1 MKIKQ
6 AILIVGM
13 HRSGTS
19 VLARGLQALG
29 VSIGD
34 NLLPGNE
41 WNPNGY
47 FEHADIVSL
56 NDALLG
62 LVGKRWDSL
71 ALPPWDEMGPLF
83 ESYKAQALALL
94 EKDFAGQALFGIK
107 DPRASRLL
115 PFWQSVFE
123 RAGMRDCYVIALR
136 TPGSVARS
144 LSARNGFKP
153 EKSCLLWLQHLVC
166 AIGDTQGKAR
176 VVVDY
181 DALMADPAA
190 QLRRI
195 AATLELPV
203 TTATQQAIAEY
214 ADGFLAESLR
224 HSVEDPAELRNDPR
238 IGELVARTYGLLRRL
253 ARDEVNTPEPWQAFA
268 HEWRALEQVLRDTAP
283 MFHYLDACEDRIDAL
298 TLSPAAPA
306 SAPQESRA
314 AGPPPGRALAPA
326 PARGAPAEN
335 SVPRVSVIIPL
346 YNHEQYV
353 EAAIESVLAQTAR
366 PAEIIVIDDGSTD
379 ASASKVRRLCQDC
392 PEIIFW
398 SWPNQGAH
406 HTLNAAIHRATGDL
420 VAILNSDD
428 CYHPERLAACLEI
441 VRADPTVDAVTTG
454 VSFVDEQGHAI
465 ASAWYEEAR
474 AFYQDEGDLS
484 LGLFHANF
492 LLSTSN
498 LFIRRALFESV
509 GYFAPLRY
517 THDLEFFLRLVLSG
531 KRIRFL
537 DRPLLAYRF
546 HEDNTISENQ
556 ARVDVEQAAIFAFF
570 LHRHRPADGT
580 RGPWHAWLER
590 YVDVLGRRKLL
601 DLVEYFL
608 ALIEGGPA
616 RNSAR
621 AAESLAS
628 EFRALMTRLGVDWIV
643 QDPDS
648 SLLGQL
654 VAARNVLLRR
664 WEQASGDS
672 RIVAAF
678 AQQERNIAEL
688 RAESQRMVDMLAQK
702 DRDMQRQADD
712 IHRLNLVVMGKERG
726 LQGQAD
732 EIRKQADEIRKQTE
746 DIRKLTAS
754 IGELNA
760 GLIERERELAN
771 MKLSNWHQLGEALC
785 EKGWT
790 LDRLAK
796 VAYHFTACITPQR
809 WKPALQP
816 WVERQKRRYQRRTAA
831 GVAPQPVRGHGEVAP
846 GKPRVLHVI
855 ANFMLGGSSRLV
867 ADLIEGLGD
876 AYEQKVVTSHLPS
889 PPAYVGVDVVEFRS
903 PRSPDEVL
911 PFLREYAPAIVHVH
925 YWGDVDWR
933 WYDIFFRAVQ
943 TLGCRVIEN
952 VNTPVEPYQADFV
965 DRYVHVSDYVRQ
977 RFGDGG
983 PRNMTIHPGS
993 DFGLFSRPEG
1003 RLLPRDRIGMVYRLE
1018 SDKLSPQS
1026 IDVFVKVAQR
1036 RPRTRVIIVGGG
1048 TYLEPY
1054 RQAVR
1059 AAGVADNFEFTGY
1072 VEYAKLPAL
1081 YERMSIFVAPV
1092 WKESFGQ
1099 VSPFAMNLGIPV
1111 VGYKV
1116 GGLVEIVDDESLL
1129 APPGDSDALAD
1140 VIIGLLD
1147 DPARCQHI
1155 GDRNCARARQ
1165 SYSVEAMTSA
1175 YRVLYAELMEAKA

>member
-1 MKIKQ
+1 MKIRQ

-47 FEHADIVSL
+47 FEHADIVGL

-94 EKDFAGQALFGIK
+94 EKDFAGQAVCGIK

-166 AIGDTQGKAR
+166 AIRDTQGKAR

-181 DALMADPAA
+181 DALIADSAA

-203 TTATQQAIAEY
+203 TPATQQAISEY

-253 ARDEVNTPEPWQAFA
+253 ARDEVNTPEQRQAFA

-283 MFHYLDACEDRIDAL
+283 IFHYLDACEDRIDAL
-298 TLSPAAPA
+298 TLNPAAPA

-314 AGPPPGRALAPA
+314 AGLPPGRAMAPA

-379 ASASKVRRLCQDC
+379 GSASKVRRLCQDC

-406 HTLNAAIHRATGDL
+406 HTLNAAIHRATGDF

-454 VSFVDEQGHAI
+454 VAFMDEQGHSV

-498 LFIRRALFESV
+498 LFIRRTQFESV
-509 GYFAPLRY
+509 GYFSPLRY
-517 THDLEFFLRLVLSG
+517 THDLEFFLRLILA
-531 KRIRFL
+531 KTHIHFL
-537 DRPLLAYRF
+537 DRALLKYRW
-546 HEDNTISENQ
+546 HGANTISESN
-556 ARVDVEQAAIFAFF
+556 ARVDIELAAIFAFF
-570 LHRHRPADGT
+570 LYRHRLANGADGV
-580 RGPWHAWLER
+580 WHSWLER
-590 YVDVLGRRKLL
+590 HVQELGKKTILET
-601 DLVEYFL
+601 VEYFL
-608 ALIEGGPA
+608 ALLEDKQM
-616 RNSAR
+616 RR
-621 AAESLAS
+621 DVLAAEPLAA
-628 EFRALMTRLGVDWIV
+628 EFLELLTQLGVNWAAHEI
-643 QDPDS
+643 QGS
-648 SLLGQL
+648 MLAQF
-654 VAARNVLLRR
+654 VAARNVFLRR
-664 WEQASGDS
+664 WGRTSADSKIIAELESQRLSWEHLAEEREQNIAELTS
-672 RIVAAF
+672 RLHEFEEGNAWLESQRLSWEHLAGKR
-678 AQQERNIAEL
+678 ERNIAEL
-688 RAESQRMVDMLAQK
+688 TSRLHEFEKGNAWLESQRLAWE
-702 DRDMQRQADD
+702 
-712 IHRLNLVVMGKERG
+712 RL
-726 LQGQAD
+726 A
-732 EIRKQADEIRKQTE
+732 A
-746 DIRKLTAS
+746 
-754 IGELNA
+754 
-760 GLIERERELAN
+760 EREQNIAEL
-771 MKLSNWHQLGEALC
+771 
-785 EKGWT
+785 
-790 LDRLAK
+790 
-796 VAYHFTACITPQR
+796 I
-809 WKPALQP
+809 
-816 WVERQKRRYQRRTAA
+816 
-831 GVAPQPVRGHGEVAP
+831 
-846 GKPRVLHVI
+846 
-855 ANFMLGGSSRLV
+855 SRLR
-867 ADLIEGLGD
+867 
-876 AYEQKVVTSHLPS
+876 SHR
-889 PPAYVGVDVVEFRS
+889 GMRF
-903 PRSPDEVL
+903 
-911 PFLREYAPAIVHVH
+911 
-925 YWGDVDWR
+925 
-933 WYDIFFRAVQ
+933 
-943 TLGCRVIEN
+943 
-952 VNTPVEPYQADFV
+952 VNYL
-965 DRYVHVSDYVRQ
+965 SK
-977 RFGDGG
+977 
-983 PRNMTIHPGS
+983 NK
-993 DFGLFSRPEG
+993 LF
-1003 RLLPRDRIGMVYRLE
+1003 
-1018 SDKLSPQS
+1018 
-1026 IDVFVKVAQR
+1026 
-1036 RPRTRVIIVGGG
+1036 
-1048 TYLEPY
+1048 
-1054 RQAVR
+1054 
-1059 AAGVADNFEFTGY
+1059 
-1072 VEYAKLPAL
+1072 
-1081 YERMSIFVAPV
+1081 
-1092 WKESFGQ
+1092 
-1099 VSPFAMNLGIPV
+1099 
-1111 VGYKV
+1111 
-1116 GGLVEIVDDESLL
+1116 
-1129 APPGDSDALAD
+1129 
-1140 VIIGLLD
+1140 
-1147 DPARCQHI
+1147 
-1155 GDRNCARARQ
+1155 
-1165 SYSVEAMTSA
+1165 
-1175 YRVLYAELMEAKA
+1175 